1 MQNTTNTIIKNKPG
15 TRGKDKQKRKQR
27 TDIRPDLV
35 LSDNEKSSIMKH
47 NMELFALPKIDCNNP
62 HELQTRITDYFCLC
76 NNNGIFPSIAGFAC
90 SLKIDRKTLWTWL
103 NGTRGTI
110 KNPVCVDILKETYN
124 LINSQYED
132 MLSTG
137 KINPVAAIFLMKNN
151 FGYKDQTDHVLTAK
165 QEITETE
172 ESLIDRAGLL
182 TD

>member
-1 MQNTTNTIIKNKPG
+1 
-15 TRGKDKQKRKQR
+15 
-27 TDIRPDLV
+27 
-35 LSDNEKSSIMKH
+35 
-47 NMELFALPKIDCNNP
+47 
-62 HELQTRITDYFCLC
+62 
-76 NNNGIFPSIAGFAC
+76 
-90 SLKIDRKTLWTWL
+90 
-103 NGTRGTI
+103 
-110 KNPVCVDILKETYN
+110 
-124 LINSQYED
+124 